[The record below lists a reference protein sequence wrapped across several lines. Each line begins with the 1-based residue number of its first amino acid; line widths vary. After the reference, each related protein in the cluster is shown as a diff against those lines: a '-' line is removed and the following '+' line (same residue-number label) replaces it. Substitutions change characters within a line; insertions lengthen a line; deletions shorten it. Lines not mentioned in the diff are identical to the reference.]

1 MIYLDNAATSHPKP
15 ESVYARMDRFAREV
29 GANPGRGGHRMAVE
43 AEAEIDAVRRALAG
57 LFGAREPSRV
67 VFTLNA
73 TDALNMAMKGLLR
86 QGDHVVTSTLEH
98 NSVSRPL
105 AGLQRDGVVRV
116 TRVAPALDGSIDP
129 SDVMKALEDR
139 TRLVVLGQASNVLGT
154 AQPIREVGRLLRER
168 GPLLLVDAAQGAG
181 LLAIDVEADGI
192 DLLAFT
198 GHKSLLGPP
207 GTGGLCVGA
216 RADLR
221 CWREGGTGGDSA
233 QATQPS
239 GYPHRM
245 EAGTPNTVGIAGL
258 GEALRFLA
266 SRGTAALAAHEVGL
280 ASRLW
285 EALEEDRR
293 FMLYGQKP
301 AAGRPR
307 TGVVC
312 LNVAGMAAPEAG
324 ALLDSSFGIA
334 VRAGLHCAPGAHR
347 LIGTF
352 PDGTLRVSPGP
363 FSTADD
369 IDALTT
375 ALHEIADAS

>member
-43 AEAEIDAVRRALAG
+43 AEAEIDAVRRALAA
-57 LFGAREPSRV
+57 LFGAREPSRI

-105 AGLQRDGVVRV
+105 AGLERDGVVRV
-116 TRVAPALDGSIDP
+116 TRVTPAIDGSIDP

-192 DLLAFT
+192 DMLVFT

-233 QATQPS
+233 QPTQPS

-280 ASRLW
+280 ALRLW
-285 EALEEDRR
+285 EALEGDRR

-301 AAGRPR
+301 EANRPR

-369 IDALTT
+369 IDALTA